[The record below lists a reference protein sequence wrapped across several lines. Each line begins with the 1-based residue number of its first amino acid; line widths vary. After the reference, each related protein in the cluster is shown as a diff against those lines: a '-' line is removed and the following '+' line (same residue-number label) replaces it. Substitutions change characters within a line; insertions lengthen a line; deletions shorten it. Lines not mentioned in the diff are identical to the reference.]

1 MAHLNRQLKSVLG
14 SMGSNIKPTTNVNAS
29 RTIGAVHNICSMFE
43 KELKS
48 QEESGH
54 HPEPSYQILT
64 VPANERILREQG
76 TRTQISFKLKQGI
89 LDQYNEEA
97 TTYWLTE
104 MTGSFTYCS

>member
-1 MAHLNRQLKSVLG
+1 
-14 SMGSNIKPTTNVNAS
+14 
-29 RTIGAVHNICSMFE
+29 MFE

-54 HPEPSYQILT
+54 HSKPSYQILT
-64 VPANERILREQG
+64 VPVDERILHEQG
-76 TRTQISFKLKQGI
+76 TRTHILFKLKQGI

-104 MTGSFTYCS
+104 MIGSFTYCS